1 MSDSEPDWN
10 EWKEKEK
17 LSTDI
22 AKQLEGNTDVLTAV
36 LRKLA
41 IGCVTGYIV
50 VKEDDLICDPIIW
63 TVEDLEDC
71 TPEEWFNTRAYKT
84 LNERS
89 IEEGHFIK
97 QILEA
102 MVLR

>member
-1 MSDSEPDWN
+1 MDWD
-10 EWKEKEK
+10 KKEK
-17 LSTDI
+17 LSADI
-22 AKQLEGNTDVLTAV
+22 AKQLEGNTDVLTTV
-36 LRKLA
+36 LRKLG
-41 IGCVTGYIV
+41 IGCVTRYIV

-89 IEEGHFIK
+89 IEEGHNIK
-97 QILEA
+97 QILESMA
-102 MVLR
+102 LR